1 MHTLKK
7 DVNLREGKEM
17 KSCAKANVCGII
29 NTSLLAEYDI
39 ETLRRIAL
47 EKISQLS
54 DEDCADI
61 MFNLKERGVL

>member
-1 MHTLKK
+1 MS
-7 DVNLREGKEM
+7 
-17 KSCAKANVCGII
+17 SCTNANVWGTIKTNALSQC
-29 NTSLLAEYDI
+29 DI

-61 MFNLKERGVL
+61 IFNLKERGVL

>member
-1 MHTLKK
+1 M
-7 DVNLREGKEM
+7 NP
-17 KSCAKANVCGII
+17 CANANVCGII
-29 NTSLLAEYDI
+29 NTSLLAECDI
-39 ETLRRIAL
+39 ETLRKIAI

>member
-1 MHTLKK
+1 
-7 DVNLREGKEM
+7 M
-17 KSCAKANVCGII
+17 KSCANATVCGKI
-29 NTSLLAEYDI
+29 NTSLLAQCDI

>member
-1 MHTLKK
+1 
-7 DVNLREGKEM
+7 M
-17 KSCAKANVCGII
+17 KSCANATVCGKI
-29 NTSLLAEYDI
+29 NTGLLAEYDI